1 MERLLEKFEV
11 MCGLNIQWK
20 AVGTGKTSCGLSER
34 HTYHQC
40 TFCRKVKATPELLY
54 LCSKNDDLLLPQR
67 AEAEKK
73 PFIST
78 CHAGV
83 SELVIPFFD
92 NGRCR
97 ELLLAGIFRERNAS
111 TPCAFLKK
119 DFRALPLWNR
129 EKQMPVL
136 EFLAELA
143 AVLREQKR
151 AALQSGATAGTGDLR
166 ILRAITRIEREL
178 AGKIRMKD
186 LARTAC
192 LSESRF
198 LHLFRQETGLSAV
211 AFITRCRL
219 NAARQMLETSG
230 ISIQEVMEHCGFRDQ
245 SRFGKLFREFT
256 GYTPLVYHKKFRR
269 KKDV

>member
-1 MERLLEKFEV
+1 MEQLLEKFET

-40 TFCRKVKATPELLY
+40 AFCRKVKATPELLH
-54 LCSKNDDLLLPQR
+54 LCSKNDDFLLPRR
-67 AEAEKK
+67 AEAEQK
-73 PFIST
+73 PFVST

-92 NGRCR
+92 NGKCR
-97 ELLLAGIFRERNAS
+97 ELLLAGIFRERNSS
-111 TPCAFLKK
+111 TPCSFLKQ
-119 DFRALPLWNR
+119 DFRALPHWSR
-129 EKQMPVL
+129 EKQQPVL

-143 AVLREQKR
+143 AVLREKR
-151 AALQSGATAGTGDLR
+151 DALRPETATGTGDLR
-166 ILRAITRIEREL
+166 ILRAISRIEQGF
-178 AGKIRMKD
+178 AGKLRMKD

-219 NAARQMLETSG
+219 NAARQMLETTG
-230 ISIQEVMEHCGFRDQ
+230 TSIQKAMEHCGFRDQ